1 MFRQISIGKNSVDG
15 YLSYNKVMRLRNWQN
30 NRFESQSE
38 RIPSLKLFCYV
49 LILLLSTKVRGIFAS
64 DEPNYASYAI
74 ACPFFTITDSISEA
88 ELRELW
94 QNGTLVAGKLTSLS
108 MTQDTYEDVK
118 SVLGTDASHLIKI
131 RSEKAISTQL
141 SVNKSSAH
149 CAIVPVNELQAN
161 WKRVAIDGS
170 AAPWDKAY
178 QPETDLLAIPA
189 QTQEKQYN
197 PNESATV
204 LLTGTTALTRTTAV
218 KMVEHGVT
226 YPGEKIRSV
235 FEDADIRHISNESAF
250 WSLCPQPVLEVT
262 TMQFCSSAEALELL
276 EYLGVNVVELSGNHL
291 RDYDWPPLLET
302 FDLLEEKNIG
312 YYAAGRNALEA
323 ASPYKMEVNGNRFA
337 FLGCNIAG
345 PDHVYVDEKLPG
357 VSRCDF
363 DEMVLDIKDLSTEGY
378 QVIVTLQYYETYS
391 RVPTDQQKLDFQR
404 LSDAGA
410 VIVSGSQAHL
420 SQTMKPFADRFIHY
434 GLGNLFFDQMD
445 RPVQGTRQEFLDRY
459 VFYQGNLIQV
469 ELITALLED
478 YAQPVLMDQTDQ
490 ENFLNEI
497 FSYVQ

>member
-1 MFRQISIGKNSVDG
+1 MFRQISIDSSFVDG
-15 YLSYNKVMRLRNWQN
+15 FLSYNIKMHLRNWQN

-38 RIPSLKLFCYV
+38 RIPALKLFFYV
-49 LILLLSTKVRGIFAS
+49 LILLLSTKVQGIFAS
-64 DEPNYASYAI
+64 DEPNYANYAI
-74 ACPFFTITDSISEA
+74 ACPFFTIMDSISEA

-94 QNGTLVAGKLTSLS
+94 QNGTSVAGKLASLS

-118 SVLGTDASHLIKI
+118 SVLGDDPSHLITI
-131 RSEKAISTQL
+131 RSEKVIRTLL
-141 SVNKSSAH
+141 SGKSSAL
-149 CAIVPVNELQAN
+149 CAIVPVNELQGN
-161 WKRVAIDGS
+161 WKRIAIDGS
-170 AAPWDKAY
+170 AAPWDKSY
-178 QPETDLLAIPA
+178 QPKSDLLAIPA

-197 PNESATV
+197 PNESTTV

-262 TMQFCSSAEALELL
+262 TMQFCSSVEAIELL
-276 EYLGVNVVELSGNHL
+276 AYLGVNVVELSGNHL

-312 YYAAGRNALEA
+312 YYAAGRNELEA

-345 PDHVYVDEKLPG
+345 PDHVYVDDKLPG

-363 DEMVLDIKDLSTEGY
+363 DKMVLDIKDLRAEGY

-391 RVPTDQQKLDFQR
+391 RVPTAQQELDFQR

-459 VFYQGNLIQV
+459 VFYQGKLIQV

-478 YAQPVLMDQTDQ
+478 YAQPVLMNQADRQ
-490 ENFLNEI
+490 NFLNEI

>member
-1 MFRQISIGKNSVDG
+1 MFRQISIGSSFVNG
-15 YLSYNKVMRLRNWQN
+15 YLLYNKTMRLRNRQN
-30 NRFESQSE
+30 NKFESQSK
-38 RIPSLKLFCYV
+38 RIPAIKLFFYV
-49 LILLLSTKVRGIFAS
+49 LILLLSTKVQGIFAS
-64 DEPNYASYAI
+64 EEPNYANYAI
-74 ACPFFTITDSISEA
+74 ACPFFTVTDSISEA
-88 ELRELW
+88 ALRELW
-94 QNGTLVAGKLTSLS
+94 QNGTPVADKLESLS
-108 MTQDTYEDVK
+108 VTRSTLEDVI
-118 SVLGTDASHLIKI
+118 SVLGDDPSQLIKI
-131 RSEKAISTQL
+131 RSEIVISTLL
-141 SVNKSSAH
+141 SGKSRAH
-149 CAIVPVNELQAN
+149 CAIVPVNELQGN
-161 WKRVAIDGS
+161 WKRIAIEGS
-170 AAPWDKAY
+170 PAPWDKAY
-178 QPETDLLAIPA
+178 QPESDLLAIPA

-250 WSLCPQPVLEVT
+250 WSLCPEPVLEVT
-262 TMQFCSSAEALELL
+262 TMQFCSSAEAIELL
-276 EYLGVNVVELSGNHL
+276 AYLGVNVVELSGNHL

-302 FDLLEEKNIG
+302 FDLLEEKDIG
-312 YYAAGRNALEA
+312 YYAAGRNELEA
-323 ASPYKMEVNGNRFA
+323 ASPYKVDVNGNRFA

-363 DEMVLDIKDLSTEGY
+363 DKMVVDIKDLRADGY

-420 SQTMKPFADRFIHY
+420 SQTMKPFSDRFIHY

-478 YAQPVLMDQTDQ
+478 YAQPVLMDQTDRQ
-490 ENFLNEI
+490 NFLNEI